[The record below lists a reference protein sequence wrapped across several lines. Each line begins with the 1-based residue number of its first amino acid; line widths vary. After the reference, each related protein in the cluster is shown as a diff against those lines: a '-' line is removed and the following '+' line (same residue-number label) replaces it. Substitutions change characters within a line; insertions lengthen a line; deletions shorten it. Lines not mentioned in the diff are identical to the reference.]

1 MGFPNSTCTGENGS
15 QPVSFPSDIFIA
27 GDVELIMGM
36 KTHHHSV
43 LCTSETEVL
52 FLHNEI
58 IEKVL
63 SRRNT
68 QTLTIMRQLVTEKL
82 LRRVNSKNCAQAQ
95 LYRALLWKLER
106 MNKTQHEDTTEEVH
120 QTGKQRDLM
129 IARLVKLFMADKM
142 PFIEPRVPDTV
153 YHKIKSLYRERRSP
167 SPSPD
172 PRRPSVTPKPS
183 TSTSA
188 QSRLARAKFPQRKA
202 RSRRQLER
210 LQSHQEQKCHLDLS
224 LIKPKSLNEHNS
236 LPGNKVSNARK
247 SKSEAKF
254 IHGRKARPQTA
265 VGLTTPYPNEKDL
278 PEVDETS
285 NGIFKLTESHMYQK
299 NETASQSTDS
309 LCEES
314 PRISGINTSARPKSA
329 PFEVTYNDNSHDTKS
344 DSDEECFDWETSD
357 AALEI
362 LEDKI
367 RKFHDRQDTFSR
379 KMMPYRLQEMRRFNI
394 QVSELS

>member
-1 MGFPNSTCTGENGS
+1 M
-15 QPVSFPSDIFIA
+15 FIV
-27 GDVELIMGM
+27 GDVELIVGM

-58 IEKVL
+58 IDKVL
-63 SRRNT
+63 SRKNT
-68 QTLTIMRQLVTEKL
+68 QTLAIMRELVTEKL
-82 LRRVNSKNCAQAQ
+82 LRRVNSKNCVQAQ

-106 MNKTQHEDTTEEVH
+106 MNKTQHEDTKEEVR
-120 QTGKQRDLM
+120 QIDKQRDLM
-129 IARLVKLFMADKM
+129 IARMVKLFMADKM

-153 YHKIKSLYRERRSP
+153 YHKIKSLYKERR

-172 PRRPSVTPKPS
+172 PRRASVTPKPS

-188 QSRLARAKFPQRKA
+188 QSRLAKAKLPQRKA

-210 LQSHQEQKCHLDLS
+210 LQKSHLDLVS
-224 LIKPKSLNEHNS
+224 VVPKSLNEHS
-236 LPGNKVSNARK
+236 SSPTNKVSNARK
-247 SKSEAKF
+247 SKSEAKS
-254 IHGRKARPQTA
+254 GQRKKARPQTA
-265 VGLTTPYPNEKDL
+265 VGLTTPFQNEKDL
-278 PEVDETS
+278 PKVDETS
-285 NGIFKLTESHMYQK
+285 NGIFKLTESHMYQS
-299 NETASQSTDS
+299 NETVSQSSNS

-314 PRISGINTSARPKSA
+314 PGISGMNTSARPKSA
-329 PFEVTYNDNSHDTKS
+329 PFDVTYNDNSHDTES

-357 AALEI
+357 PALEI

-367 RKFHDRQDTFSR
+367 RKFHDRQDRFSR
-379 KMMPYRLQEMRRFNI
+379 KMPYRLQEMRRFNI